1 MGYCYLC
8 EAVWLGY
15 TTSEYHCA
23 ECKKLQN
30 IIKVFG
36 IKKTLNCV
44 KIKIAQGHKEEHEE
58 QYKEYLYK
66 PYK

>member
-15 TTSEYHCA
+15 TSSQYHCN
-23 ECKKLQN
+23 ECKKIQN

-44 KIKIAQGHKEEHEE
+44 KIKIAQEHKEEHEE

>member
-15 TTSEYHCA
+15 TTSEYHCN
-23 ECKKLQN
+23 ECKKIQN
-30 IIKVFG
+30 IIKDFG

-44 KIKIAQGHKEEHEE
+44 KIKIAQEHKEEHEE
-58 QYKEYLYK
+58 EYKEYLYK

>member
-15 TTSEYHCA
+15 TSSQYHCA

-36 IKKTLNCV
+36 ISKTLNCV
-44 KIKIAQGHKEEHEE
+44 KIKLANEHEE
-58 QYKEYLYK
+58 EYKKEYLYK

>member
-15 TTSEYHCA
+15 TSSQYHCN

-44 KIKIAQGHKEEHEE
+44 KIKIAQEHEE
-58 QYKEYLYK
+58 EYKREYLYK